1 MGFQVAVMACG
12 YVPATHQGL
21 VQTINAAAPISGA
34 RRALVFIGEQ
44 DRTISPAMSTEQS
57 TKFSPQTV
65 TVVRSPT
72 AGHQPP
78 NPSDSAFSTVITFLR
93 GSGAGPPARRPDSPP
108 ARRPDSP
115 PAHRPDSPP
124 ARRPD
129 SPPARPP
136 AGQTPPGKSSSGGK
150 GSTKKG
156 TNSKKA
162 QEGTKNA
169 NRWGS
174 WGSEDEDLVLNTTP
188 RRKILALHGGGMN
201 GAAFRAMMGDYIS
214 TLGGSY
220 EFVFPD
226 APNPAGNGNFNWVID
241 PPGGKSAATTDP
253 NIAASSTAL
262 LNGILRS
269 QGPFYG
275 IFGYSQGAMF
285 TGYYLT
291 QVPANTFQVAV
302 MACGYVPATHQGL
315 VQTINAAAPISGA
328 RRALVFIGEQDRTIS
343 PAMSTEQSTKFSPQT
358 VTVVRSPTAG
368 HQPPNPSDSAFST
381 VITFLRGS

>member
-1 MGFQVAVMACG
+1 MGTDTTCTLMMG
-12 YVPATHQGL
+12 WPRML
-21 VQTINAAAPISGA
+21 I
-34 RRALVFIGEQ
+34 ALVTLALQ
-44 DRTISPAMSTEQS
+44 
-57 TKFSPQTV
+57 V
-65 TVVRSPT
+65 
-72 AGHQPP
+72 
-78 NPSDSAFSTVITFLR
+78 STVNC
-93 GSGAGPPARRPDSPP
+93 
-108 ARRPDSP
+108 
-115 PAHRPDSPP
+115 
-124 ARRPD
+124 
-129 SPPARPP
+129 
-136 AGQTPPGKSSSGGK
+136 Q
-150 GSTKKG
+150 
-156 TNSKKA
+156 
-162 QEGTKNA
+162 
-169 NRWGS
+169 
-174 WGSEDEDLVLNTTP
+174 
-188 RRKILALHGGGMN
+188 RKILALHGGGMN

-381 VITFLRGS
+381 VITFLRGSGAGPPARRPDIPPAHRPDSPPARRPDSPPARPPAGQTPPGKSSSGGKGSTKKGTNSKKAQEGTKNANRWGSWGSEEEDLLLNTLRLSTAANIEQHHDRFLVRLAGAAHAQSALKGLPSF

>member
-1 MGFQVAVMACG
+1 
-12 YVPATHQGL
+12 
-21 VQTINAAAPISGA
+21 
-34 RRALVFIGEQ
+34 
-44 DRTISPAMSTEQS
+44 
-57 TKFSPQTV
+57 
-65 TVVRSPT
+65 
-72 AGHQPP
+72 
-78 NPSDSAFSTVITFLR
+78 
-93 GSGAGPPARRPDSPP
+93 
-108 ARRPDSP
+108 
-115 PAHRPDSPP
+115 
-124 ARRPD
+124 
-129 SPPARPP
+129 
-136 AGQTPPGKSSSGGK
+136 
-150 GSTKKG
+150 
-156 TNSKKA
+156 
-162 QEGTKNA
+162 
-169 NRWGS
+169 
-174 WGSEDEDLVLNTTP
+174 
-188 RRKILALHGGGMN
+188 
-201 GAAFRAMMGDYIS
+201 MMGDYIS

-262 LNGILRS
+262 LNGILAS

-381 VITFLRGS
+381 VITFLRGSGAGPPARRPDSPPAPRPDSPPARRPDSPPARPPPAGPTPPGKSSSGGKGSTEKGTNTKKAQEGTKKANRWGWWGSEDEDEDLLLNTLSTAANIEQHHD